1 MFERFKAL
9 RERMRDLAEVAELRE
24 SDLADLG
31 LTREQMRSLVTIPA
45 DVSDRMTAMAAV
57 FGISPEQLTADRSDY
72 VEMLCNCSQCKARS
86 ACASELAKG
95 AAADPARTDFCVN
108 HDTFAQMAPALTA
121 SAA

>member
-9 RERMRDLAEVAELRE
+9 RARLRDLAEVEELRE

-31 LTREQMRSLVTIPA
+31 LSRDQMRALVAIPQ

-57 FGISPEQLTADRSDY
+57 FGITPAELAADRGDF
-72 VEMLCNCSQCKARS
+72 VDMLCNCNSCKSQGACKR
-86 ACASELAKG
+86 ELAKG
-95 AAADPARTDFCVN
+95 AAADPANTGFCVN
-108 HDTFAQMAPALTA
+108 HDSFADMAQRPTA